1 MPCDNVPSSID
12 LVRRRFLAPAHSP
25 TNDDHASILELKIT
39 PENLGF
45 TTNNKNLS
53 RKQRRRQRRIAMSK

>member
-1 MPCDNVPSSID
+1 MRGSPD
-12 LVRRRFLAPAHSP
+12 PASP
-25 TNDDHASILELKIT
+25 ILQLKIT